1 VDDGQYHRNTITIA
15 EHCAK
20 PSEIQ
25 ACFSAFRRM
34 RKRATGLTAIKFAD
48 FKLDEFV
55 ISATEFNV
63 DIDYP
68 FTRPHGFIG
77 SYALPIL
84 TLSLW
89 DP

>member
-1 VDDGQYHRNTITIA
+1 VRKDTILIQWTMVSTTGTRSTI

-63 DIDYP
+63 DV
-68 FTRPHGFIG
+68 
-77 SYALPIL
+77 
-84 TLSLW
+84 
-89 DP
+89 